1 MTADIDF
8 SKLSLKDALDLA
20 ILVEDEAQERYN
32 EFAAQMESHHTADAA
47 KFFRFMAHN
56 EAKHGEELS
65 ARRKELFGDEPM
77 SVDRSMLWDVEAP
90 EIDEAR
96 AFMSIQQAL
105 EVALAAEVKAFDY
118 FDRAFPEVKDPG
130 VKELFAEL
138 RDEEIEHQ
146 DLVKQEMAKA
156 GAADGFDPNDF
167 GDEPAAQ

>member
-1 MTADIDF
+1 MSTEIDF

-20 ILVEDEAQERYN
+20 ILVEDEAQERYVQ
-32 EFAAQMESHHTADAA
+32 FAVQMEKHHTADAA

-90 EIDEAR
+90 DYNEAR
-96 AFMSIQQAL
+96 AFMSLQQAL
-105 EVALAAEVKAFDY
+105 EVAYDAEVKAYDY
-118 FDRAFPEVKDPG
+118 FDRALPQVTDPG
-130 VKELFAEL
+130 VQELFREL
-138 RDEEIEHQ
+138 REEEIEHQ
-146 DLVKQEMAKA
+146 DLVKKEMAKA

-167 GDEPAAQ
+167 VDDPAAQ